1 MATAR
6 VITRGSDNK
15 MVWRWDGANP
25 FGEDQPDENPNRA
38 GNFAYNLRFPGQY
51 YDRETNLHYNYYRD
65 FDPQTGRYVQSDPI
79 GLAGGINT
87 YGYVLGNPVSYVD
100 PSGLL
105 VPAPGVVTWAGSAAG
120 TTTAAAGA
128 SVAAAGAVG
137 VGIGLGFNS
146 AWEHFAGQPFGTS
159 IYDWTHPDDPEMSER
174 SKERARKKFASVAA
188 ANVIAKAQ
196 GRNQP
201 HPDDDECDKQEKRD
215 EMLCDQLRGPARRS
229 CYAKAARDAA
239 DCRDRR
245 DRLACKK

>member
-1 MATAR
+1 MDSY
-6 VITRGSDNK
+6 V
-15 MVWRWDGANP
+15 
-25 FGEDQPDENPNRA
+25 
-38 GNFAYNLRFPGQY
+38 GNLAYKLRFPRKY
-51 YDRETNLHYNYYRD
+51 YEKETNLYCNHYRD

-87 YGYVLGNPVSYVD
+87 YGYALGNPVSYAD

-105 VPAPGVVTWAGSAAG
+105 VPPPSVVTWVGSAAG
-120 TTTAAAGA
+120 TTTTAAGA
-128 SVAAAGAVG
+128 GVAAAGAVG

-174 SKERARKKFASVAA
+174 SKERARKKTASVVA
-188 ANVIAKAQ
+188 ANVLAKAQ

-215 EMLCDQLRGPARRS
+215 EQACSKLRGPALYA

-239 DCRDRR
+239 ECRDRLYR
-245 DRLACKK
+245 SACKK